1 MEWHLINVGR
11 RPFPFKHGNNLDP
24 FLYFI
29 QTLYD
34 EGNGYWYRQLFRSAP
49 LGALSAIRFMI
60 LGMYMLLY
68 LKRLIA
74 LG

>member
-11 RPFPFKHGNNLDP
+11 PPLPYRHGNNTNP
-24 FLYFI
+24 FLSFMEASND
-29 QTLYD
+29 Q
-34 EGNGYWYRQLFRSAP
+34 GNRYLYRQLFRSAP
-49 LGALSAIRFMI
+49 LGALTAIRFMI
-60 LGMYMLLY
+60 FGTYMLLY